1 MKNSIIIAVVTLFT
15 ICLYLFNNNVIE
27 GYWNISGSKVKNA
40 YLPQQVKQN
49 MDITNYKPHGTTIVN
64 ENPSLETFN
73 YNPKDIRE
81 EHLSPEVQFNNIEN
95 FQMESNNSPIFKE
108 TNYNTRS
115 PQNLPKNNL
124 SDTHIPVRENYMEA
138 RGVSTSK
145 VTPYGFRNGAKPEF
159 GAGLLRGEI
168 PIRED
173 YSSGSTPQFG
183 SYLNPSG
190 NIQRRG
196 GKQIA
201 NARGEVKINPQFQA
215 GQKFNII
222 NKDSA
227 ADMVS
232 NASPVQ
238 NSEETV
244 AAPVEQGEYYN
255 AAIPRRVRDSMS
267 QENYTVAMPRRV
279 RDNLGRNQLQQYA
292 SSEPVVPVQQF
303 NLPVVNQQFG
313 LPVVEEEV
321 KQQFENHNDNIV
333 NV

>member
-40 YLPQQVKQN
+40 YLPQQVKKN

-64 ENPSLETFN
+64 ESRSLETFN

-159 GAGLLRGEI
+159 GAGLLRGEV

-173 YSSGSTPQFG
+173 YSSGSVPQFG
-183 SYLNPSG
+183 SYLNPMG
-190 NIQRRG
+190 NIQKRG
-196 GKQIA
+196 GKDIA
-201 NARGEVKINPQFQA
+201 NARGQIEINNQFQA
-215 GQKFNII
+215 GQKFNIM

-227 ADMVS
+227 AEMVESVS
-232 NASPVQ
+232 NASPIAD
-238 NSEETV
+238 SEESIQTPV
-244 AAPVEQGEYYN
+244 ASESYS
-255 AAIPRRVRDSMS
+255 AAIPRRVRDSMP
-267 QENYTVAMPRRV
+267 QENYTVGMPRRV
-279 RDNLGRNQLQQYA
+279 RDSLGKTTLQQYA
-292 SSEPVVPVQQF
+292 VNEPVVPVQQYEKEIL
-303 NLPVVNQQFG
+303 LPGKQQYE
-313 LPVVEEEV
+313 LPSV
-321 KQQFENHNDNIV
+321 KQQFENQQIV

>member
-40 YLPQQVKQN
+40 YLPQQVKKN

-64 ENPSLETFN
+64 ESRSLETFN

-95 FQMESNNSPIFKE
+95 YQMESNNSPIFQE

-173 YSSGSTPQFG
+173 YSSGSTPQLG
-183 SYLNPSG
+183 SYLNPMG

-196 GKQIA
+196 GKQNA
-201 NARGEVKINPQFQA
+201 NARGEIAINQQFQA
-215 GQKFNII
+215 GQKFNIM
-222 NKDSA
+222 NKESA
-227 ADMVS
+227 ANMVS
-232 NASPVQ
+232 NASPIA
-238 NSEETV
+238 NSEESV
-244 AAPVEQGEYYN
+244 GEPYN
-255 AAIPRRVRDSMS
+255 AAIPRRVRDRMQ
-267 QENYTVAMPRRV
+267 QENYTVGMPRRV
-279 RDNLGRNQLQQYA
+279 RDSLGKNTLQQYA
-292 SSEPVVPVQQF
+292 VNEPVVPVQQYE
-303 NLPVVNQQFG
+303 NELLLPG
-313 LPVVEEEV
+313 S
-321 KQQFENHNDNIV
+321 QQFELPTVQQQYELPIVQQQYENENIV